1 VRASRIYRYLAV
13 AIALTVLLARALT
26 ALGTPDVL
34 DWDETYYASTT
45 ATAAHGF
52 GLYPYVLGYPQ
63 IPNMGGVGF
72 VIYLYVLA
80 YNLIG
85 PQLIALR
92 VVSVLAS
99 LAGVAGIAY
108 WTKKIYGGAAGFAAL
123 AIAPALLVFQLSNS
137 IRFDILAIAFVA
149 WALVLHA
156 HAATRP
162 ESLRWSLLVGFV
174 FALGLEVHLHTAA
187 AAFAVGFAHLIHAVA
202 ARRRSREDGS
212 RAGKVLLAFVGG
224 YSAGAL
230 LFVALNVLPD
240 SHAFVRT
247 AGLARLSAVGSA
259 TQLNLTA
266 PMDPSQLAKTFV
278 SPGVIASKEI
288 DRYRSMFREMR
299 RWEAA
304 LWLLGFPAFFL
315 FRRPAPDLGG
325 RALVVGAAIG
335 GGIVFNSASPL
346 YFSAILPFVVP
357 VLATVVSHGFSRK
370 TEVLSDDV
378 SGPSVVMLAILA
390 VAILPAPVSATLSRV
405 RHPEAAPPA
414 PAIVDVV
421 KHAAPPNCIV
431 AGQTDLYARYFMS
444 YPKFVGTRP
453 TEVLIGSTYYDLQND
468 LVAYWRKK
476 DPDIVFGK
484 IDAPLEAFLRDAKYT
499 AAGAGVWRKPGGC
512 Q

>member
-1 VRASRIYRYLAV
+1 MRP
-13 AIALTVLLARALT
+13 ALLPWR
-26 ALGTPDVL
+26 
-34 DWDETYYASTT
+34 
-45 ATAAHGF
+45 
-52 GLYPYVLGYPQ
+52 GLRCGRREL
-63 IPNMGGVGF
+63 
-72 VIYLYVLA
+72 
-80 YNLIG
+80 
-85 PQLIALR
+85 
-92 VVSVLAS
+92 
-99 LAGVAGIAY
+99 
-108 WTKKIYGGAAGFAAL
+108 YGGAAGFAAL
-123 AIAPALLVFQLSNS
+123 ALTPALLVFQLSNS

-187 AAFAVGFAHLIHAVA
+187 AAVAVGFAHLVHAVA
-202 ARRRSREDGS
+202 ARRRSREDGG

-247 AGLARLSAVGSA
+247 AGLARLSAIGSA

-266 PMDPSQLAKTFV
+266 PMDPSQLAKTFM
-278 SPGVIASKEI
+278 SPSVIASKEI
-288 DRYRSMFREMR
+288 DRYRSMFHEMR
-299 RWEAA
+299 WWEAA
-304 LWLLGFPAFFL
+304 LWLVGLPAFFM
-315 FRRPAPDLGG
+315 FRRPAPNLGG

-346 YFSAILPFVVP
+346 YFSTILPFAVP
-357 VLATVVSHGFSRK
+357 VLATLVSHGFSRK

-378 SGPSVVMLAILA
+378 SALSVVILAILA
-390 VAILPAPVSATLSRV
+390 VAILPAPLSATLSRV
-405 RHPEAAPPA
+405 RHPKATAPV

-421 KHAAPPNCIV
+421 KHTASPKCII
-431 AGQTDLYARYFMS
+431 AGQTDLYAQYFMS

-468 LVAYWRKK
+468 LVGYWRKK
-476 DPDIVFGK
+476 DPDVVFGK
-484 IDAPLEAFLRDAKYT
+484 IDPSLEAFLRDAKYT
-499 AAGAGVWRKPGGC
+499 AVADGVWRKPGSC